1 MIIQQQDDGKKG
13 AFYIEL
19 DGKRLAEMTY
29 VWAGSKVFIVDHTE
43 VDESLEGKGVGKQL
57 VQHAVDFAREK
68 ELKIIPLCPF
78 TKGVIDKTPPYQD
91 VLNA

>member
-68 ELKIIPLCPF
+68 ELKIIPLCPLN
-78 TKGVIDKTPPYQD
+78 KRVIDKTPAYQD